1 MFVLLVYFNS
11 VILFIVRLMFLSG
24 FMLKIQNSLLHS
36 YLRSLPSWKMM
47 AAYRTNRVADCGG
60 IVFVY
65 SEE

>member
-47 AAYRTNRVADCGG
+47 AAYRVCSSLTIEIQLVNVL
-60 IVFVY
+60 
-65 SEE
+65 S